1 MNLFLNI
8 ICLIFGAILGNM
20 LGILV
25 VYFLKNKK

>member
-1 MNLFLNI
+1 MDLFLNI

-20 LGILV
+20 LGMLL